1 MQLAGQAPHRC
12 LPLNS
17 NVRRHEG
24 TMRIAAAIIS
34 RRVQCFGLQWYT
46 EGGAARELASDVAW
60 RFEPSVKS
68 SPESNSA
75 AFTCNVKSD
84 SWPTAATNREQ
95 PNSQFV
101 EPAAG
106 SGPVPS
112 VASRTRGG
120 RGRQQCKVQE
130 VAVQQRASGV
140 TPNPSLQPT
149 RTGIGLGPR
158 SAVVYRALHGPSP
171 TPPRAAELE
180 R

>member
-1 MQLAGQAPHRC
+1 MS
-12 LPLNS
+12 NS
-17 NVRRHEG
+17 NVRRHRVL
-24 TMRIAAAIIS
+24 MRTAAAVIS
-34 RRVQCFGLQWYT
+34 SRSQGIALLWYSERR
-46 EGGAARELASDVAW
+46 AASELASQVTR

-68 SPESNSA
+68 APEPNSSA
-75 AFTCNVKSD
+75 SACMVEVVSR
-84 SWPTAATNREQ
+84 PTTATNREQ

-101 EPAAG
+101 ESAAG
-106 SGPVPS
+106 SRLVPS
-112 VASRTRGG
+112 ASCRARGG
-120 RGRQQCKVQE
+120 RGRQHSGEQE
-130 VAVQQRASGV
+130 VAVQQSGTAV

>member
-1 MQLAGQAPHRC
+1 
-12 LPLNS
+12 
-17 NVRRHEG
+17 
-24 TMRIAAAIIS
+24 MRIAAAIIS
-34 RRVQCFGLQWYT
+34 RRSHGFALQWDS
-46 EGGAARELASDVAW
+46 ECPAAKELRSLVAW
-60 RFEPSVKS
+60 RFEPSEKS
-68 SPESNSA
+68 APEPKSA
-75 AFTCNVKSD
+75 ASAYSAEVASR
-84 SWPTAATNREQ
+84 PTAATDREQ
-95 PNSQFV
+95 PKSQFV

-106 SGPVPS
+106 SRPVPS
-112 VASRTRGG
+112 VACRTRGG

-158 SAVVYRALHGPSP
+158 GAVLYPAPHGPSP